1 MTGRFVV
8 KIVANVGLMIQNPS
22 HWSSEVSSGG
32 LPVYTFPFAVNVLK
46 IIEMLILLFS
56 VVLCVSAKERLH
68 FFLSLSILFW

>member
-32 LPVYTFPFAVNVLK
+32 LPVYTFLFAVNVLK
-46 IIEMLILLFS
+46 IVEMLILLFS
-56 VVLCVSAKERLH
+56 VVLYMSAKERRHL
-68 FFLSLSILFW
+68 FLNLFILFW